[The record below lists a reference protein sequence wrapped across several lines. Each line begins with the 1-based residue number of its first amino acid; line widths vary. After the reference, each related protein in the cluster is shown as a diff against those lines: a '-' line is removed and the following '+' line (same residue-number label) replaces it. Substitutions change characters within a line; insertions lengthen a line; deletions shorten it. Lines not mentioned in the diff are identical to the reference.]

1 VPSPSLAQTRLAA
14 AVGSDPRV
22 VGQARVVVEDD
33 VRSSGCCNASSRADR
48 LVFRVVRDEISLDP
62 LDRDGPIVAP
72 LHDMN
77 IAVRHVRGIPTDKAV
92 ETPRRTS

>member
-1 VPSPSLAQTRLAA
+1 VPSPCLAQTRPA
-14 AVGSDPRV
+14 AVGSDPGV